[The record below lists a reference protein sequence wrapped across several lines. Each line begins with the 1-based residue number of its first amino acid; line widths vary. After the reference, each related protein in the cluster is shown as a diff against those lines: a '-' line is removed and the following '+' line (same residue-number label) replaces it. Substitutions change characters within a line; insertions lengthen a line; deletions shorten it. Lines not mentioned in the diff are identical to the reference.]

1 MNDISQ
7 LVQTAC
13 TWEALSRKVG
23 NVHPHADFTNT
34 TLADFLLSAI
44 AIGPAFRRAHS
55 VSVGRTVLSAVEAT
69 QTFVGQNTNLGI
81 CLALAPLAAVPDG
94 EPLRTGVQIVLNE
107 LTVSDAEL
115 VYRAIRLAAPGGLGD
130 APEQDVRDAPTV
142 TLLKAMTLAADRDLI
157 AQQYDN
163 GYADLFDFGVP
174 ALVEAFEKFGQI
186 EPAVIE
192 CQLKW
197 LAEFPDSLIAR
208 KKGIPAAED
217 VRQRVVDV
225 LKLGGLHTQGGRRAG
240 VELDRYLRSDGN
252 ALNPGTTADIVTACL
267 FVALRE
273 EMLNV
278 SANFAWDVPDW
289 L

>member
-13 TWEALSRKVG
+13 MWEALSRKVG

-44 AIGPAFRRAHS
+44 AIGPAFRHTHR
-55 VSVGRTVLSAVEAT
+55 VSVGQTVLSAVEAT

-81 CLALAPLAAVPDG
+81 CLAIAPLAAVPDG
-94 EPLRTGVQIVLNE
+94 EPLRTGVQRVLNE

-142 TLLKAMTLAADRDLI
+142 TLLQAMSLAVDRDTI
-157 AQQYDN
+157 AQQYAN
-163 GYADLFDFGVP
+163 GYADIFHFGVP
-174 ALVEAFEKFGQI
+174 ALEEAFEKFGRI

-192 CQLKW
+192 CQLRW

-208 KKGIPAAED
+208 KKSELAAED
-217 VRQRVVDV
+217 VRQRANRV
-225 LKLGGLHTQGGRRAG
+225 LALGGLHTQNGRHAG
-240 VELDRYLRSDGN
+240 VELDRYLRSDRN
-252 ALNPGTTADIVTACL
+252 ALNPGTTADLVTACL
-267 FVALRE
+267 FVALWE
-273 EMLNV
+273 DMLNV
-278 SANFAWDVPDW
+278 SAKFPWNVPDW

>member
-13 TWEALSRKVG
+13 MWEALSRKVG
-23 NVHPHADFTNT
+23 NVHPHADFTDT

-44 AIGPAFRRAHS
+44 AIGPSFRYAHR
-55 VSVGRTVLSAVEAT
+55 VDVGQTVLSAVEAT
-69 QTFVGQNTNLGI
+69 QAFVGQNTNLGI
-81 CLALAPLAAVPDG
+81 CLAIAPLAAVRDD
-94 EPLRTGVQIVLNE
+94 EALNTGVQSVLDE

-142 TLLKAMTLAADRDLI
+142 TLLEAMALAADRDMI
-157 AQQYDN
+157 AQQYAN
-163 GYADLFDFGVP
+163 GYADIFDLGVP
-174 ALVEAFEKFGQI
+174 ALVEAFEKFGRI

-192 CQLKW
+192 CQLRW

-208 KKGIPAAED
+208 KKGVAAAED
-217 VRQRVVDV
+217 VRQRANH
-225 LKLGGLHTQGGRRAG
+225 LLALGGLHTQNGRRAG
-240 VELDRYLRSDGN
+240 VELDRYLRSDHN
-252 ALNPGTTADIVTACL
+252 ALNPGTTADLVTACL

-273 EMLNV
+273 GMLSV
-278 SANFAWDVPDW
+278 SAKFPWDVPDW